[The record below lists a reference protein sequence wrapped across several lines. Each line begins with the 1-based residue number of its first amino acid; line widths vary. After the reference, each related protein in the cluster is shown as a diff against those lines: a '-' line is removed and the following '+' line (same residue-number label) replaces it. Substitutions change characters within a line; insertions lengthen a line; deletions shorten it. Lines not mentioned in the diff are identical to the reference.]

1 MSNVGAGFMSPEEGR
16 SDYIS
21 QTSELSQN
29 QKKTKEDTVIEELGS
44 QIDWGKYRTVP
55 QYRRRVDAFF
65 SESEIEEMRQS
76 AEEEVEVE
84 ELSYSEMW
92 DGIQQDHREK
102 VLKPQVAEHFRK
114 QSESTET
121 PKWMKGKDSKKVS
134 ELTGS
139 EFRELIQEA
148 NQTDIQSEELSE
160 FEKMRDSEEVTPD
173 FDKIE
178 IKELDSET
186 AELAASG
193 FEQRAKDSGKDYWTD
208 IAQDVKHSSEIGDTE
223 SSSITSDKKHIKTS
237 NSEMM
242 AELRQFD
249 ADPDIPV
256 KIIKDN
262 GSAVEAELDK
272 GAI

>member
-1 MSNVGAGFMSPEEGR
+1 MSNVGAGFMPPL
-16 SDYIS
+16 D
-21 QTSELSQN
+21 QQKSELSQN
-29 QKKTKEDTVIEELGS
+29 SKTEETTVIEELGS
-44 QIDWGKYRTVP
+44 QIDWGKYTTVP
-55 QYRRRVDAFF
+55 QYKKRVDAFF
-65 SESEIEEMRQS
+65 EESEIEEMRQS
-76 AEEEVEVE
+76 AKEEDSEIEVE

-92 DGIQQDHREK
+92 DGIQEDHREK

-114 QSESTET
+114 QAESNET
-121 PKWMKGKDSKKVS
+121 PDWAKPAHESKTIS
-134 ELTGS
+134 EMTGS
-139 EFRELIQEA
+139 EFKKLMSESQSVE
-148 NQTDIQSEELSE
+148 SEELSE

-178 IKELDSET
+178 INELDSET

-193 FEQRAKDSGKDYWTD
+193 FEQRAKNSGKDYWSD
-208 IAQDVKHSSEIGDTE
+208 LAQDVKHSSELEETE

-249 ADPDIPV
+249 SDPDIPV

>member
-1 MSNVGAGFMSPEEGR
+1 MGNVGAGFMPPI
-16 SDYIS
+16 D
-21 QTSELSQN
+21 QQKSELSQN
-29 QKKTKEDTVIEELGS
+29 QKKTKEDTVIEELGNHV
-44 QIDWGKYRTVP
+44 DWGKYRTVP

-65 SESEIEEMRQS
+65 EQSEIEEMRQS

-92 DGIQQDHREK
+92 DGIEEDHREK
-102 VLKPQVAEHFRK
+102 VLKPQVAEHFKK
-114 QSESTET
+114 QSESNET
-121 PKWMKGKDSKKVS
+121 PKWMRGRDSKKVS

-139 EFRELIQEA
+139 EFKKLIQEA
-148 NQTDIQSEELSE
+148 NQTNIQSEELSE
-160 FEKMRDSEEVTPD
+160 FEKMTDPEEVTPD

-178 IKELDSET
+178 INELDSKT

-193 FEQRAKDSGKDYWTD
+193 FEQRAKNSGKSYWSD
-208 IAQDVKHSSEIGDTE
+208 LAKDVKHSSELGETE

-237 NSEMM
+237 NEEMM

-256 KIIKDN
+256 KILKDN
-262 GSAVEAELDK
+262 GDAIEAEFDK